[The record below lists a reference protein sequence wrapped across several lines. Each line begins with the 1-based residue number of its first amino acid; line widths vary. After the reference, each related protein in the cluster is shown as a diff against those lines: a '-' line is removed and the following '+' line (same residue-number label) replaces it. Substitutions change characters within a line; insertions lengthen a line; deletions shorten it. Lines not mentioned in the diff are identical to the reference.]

1 MIHWGSCSYG
11 KQHLIHSKWC
21 CFMIWR
27 KQLQDLMEAATN
39 HLETLSLKKSILF
52 VIKEHH
58 DKMEKVSWIITLE
71 TEYLNYIV
79 FKMCKMSVSA
89 GRHWVIKYNLQI
101 VFNEKS
107 IYENQK
113 LILMKIKKKI
123 CSQNFWASVV
133 RCWINKIFLSNR

>member
-1 MIHWGSCSYG
+1 
-11 KQHLIHSKWC
+11 
-21 CFMIWR
+21 
-27 KQLQDLMEAATN
+27 
-39 HLETLSLKKSILF
+39 
-52 VIKEHH
+52 
-58 DKMEKVSWIITLE
+58 
-71 TEYLNYIV
+71 
-79 FKMCKMSVSA
+79 MCKMSVSA

-133 RCWINKIFLSNR
+133 RC